1 MNWLNRIL
9 SRIFEHRS
17 SFYNDLAEEMREHL
31 EEKTQQLI
39 RDGLNPKEAQQA
51 ARRAFGNPTLLE
63 ERSREVWQW
72 PNLESLWADIKY
84 ALRQL
89 CKSPSFALTAILVL
103 ALGVA
108 ASVSI
113 FAFVNAALLKPL
125 PYEDPLRLV
134 GVYENSRY
142 CNECTL
148 PYPDYLDWKRGNK
161 VFSSLDIWEPTA
173 YLWRS
178 HAGVEARRA
187 GRVSGGVFRTLGVA
201 AAFGRLFTDGDD
213 TPGAPRT
220 VVLPYGTWQRDF
232 GGRPDILG
240 QSITLDDQSYT
251 VIGVL
256 PRGFQFAMRAADFWT
271 TIHDPDSCDKN
282 RACSN
287 FFGIARL
294 KDGVS
299 VQAALADT
307 TTIAARLE
315 QEYPVSN
322 KGRGAMV
329 RPLKE
334 DIVGDIRP
342 ILLVLLSGAGLL
354 LLIACINVASL
365 LLVRA
370 ENRKREMA
378 VRGALGA
385 SRGRLMRQF
394 MTEGLVLVALALTL
408 GLAAA
413 YGTMHLLLKLIPE
426 RVMRGMPYLLEPGF
440 DSRVLLFACAVALM
454 AVAIFSVTPALRL
467 SMSNLR
473 DDLAEGGRSSA
484 GTTWKRFGSNLVAVE
499 LAVATVLL
507 VGAGLLGE
515 SFYRLLHVDLN
526 FQPDHLATLEIDASS
541 MTDGNA
547 QGIELSQRVMDR
559 ISAMPGVISVGHTSV
574 LPVTCNCETRDF
586 RVLGQPWNGEQ
597 NENERAISPDYFKV
611 VQARL
616 ISGRFFTDADDPSKP
631 PVVII
636 NRTLANQ
643 YFPNEDPIGRTI
655 GDQNLSLQSL
665 RKIVGVVDDI
675 REGGL
680 DEQLRPAVYHPFS
693 QGPDGMFL
701 VVRTA
706 QDPATMLPALVAAV
720 RQTNPNV
727 GVRNEF
733 TMTEHIGDTPT
744 AYLHRASSWLVGGF
758 ATSALLLGVIGLYG
772 VIAYSVSQ
780 RTREIG
786 IRMALGAQR
795 GSVCRLIL
803 KEAGWLTLIGLAL
816 GLSGSIA
823 AGALMRSLLFGV
835 LSWDISILA
844 AVAFVL
850 AVFAV
855 LASYI
860 PARRAAS
867 IDPMQAL
874 RAE

>member
-1 MNWLNRIL
+1 MAWLNRI
-9 SRIFEHRS
+9 FHRRS
-17 SFYNDLAEEMREHL
+17 LYNDLAEEMREHL
-31 EEKTQQLI
+31 EEKTEQFV
-39 RDGLNPKEAQQA
+39 REGLSRKEAEQA

-63 ERSREVWQW
+63 QRSREAWQW
-72 PNLESLWADIKY
+72 PTLESIWADIKY
-84 ALRQL
+84 ASRQL
-89 CKSPSFALTAILVL
+89 RKSPGFAVTAILVL

-125 PYEDPLRLV
+125 PYQDPSRLV
-134 GVYENSRY
+134 GVYESSGY
-142 CNECTL
+142 CNECNL
-148 PYPDYLDWKRGNK
+148 PYPDYLDWKRVNK
-161 VFSSLDIWEPTA
+161 VFSSLEVWEPTA

-178 HAGVEARRA
+178 RAGVEARRA
-187 GRVSGGVFRTLGVA
+187 GRVSGGFFRTLGVTA
-201 AAFGRLFTDGDD
+201 IFGRVFTDSDD

-220 VVLPYGTWQRDF
+220 VVLQYGTWQRDF

-240 QSITLDDQSYT
+240 QSITLDDLSYT

-271 TIHDPDSCDKN
+271 TIHDPNSCDED

-287 FFGIARL
+287 TSGVARL

-307 TTIAARLE
+307 RTIAARLE

-322 KGRGAMV
+322 TGRGAMV
-329 RPLKE
+329 RPLKD
-334 DIVGDIRP
+334 DILGDIRP

-370 ENRKREMA
+370 ENRKRELA
-378 VRGALGA
+378 LRGALGA

-394 MTEGLVLVALALTL
+394 VTEGLVLVAFAMSF
-408 GLAAA
+408 GMLAAYA
-413 YGTMHLLLKLIPE
+413 AMHLLLKLIPE
-426 RVMRGMPYLLEPGF
+426 RVMRGMPYLQGLGF
-440 DSRVLLFACAVALM
+440 DSRVLLFACAVALL
-454 AVAIFSVTPALRL
+454 ALAIFSITPTLRL
-467 SMSNLR
+467 SISNLR
-473 DDLAEGGRSSA
+473 NDLAEGGRSSS

-499 LAVATVLL
+499 LAVAMVLL

-515 SFYRLLHVDLN
+515 SFYRLLHVELN

-541 MTDGNA
+541 LTYGNA
-547 QGIELSQRVMDR
+547 QGIELSRRVIDR
-559 ISAMPGVISVGHTSV
+559 ISAMPGIISVGHTSI
-574 LPVTCNCETRDF
+574 LPVTCNCLTRDF
-586 RVLGQPWNGEQ
+586 RVLGHPWNGEQ

-616 ISGRFFTDADDPSKP
+616 IGGRFFTDADDPSKP

-636 NRTLANQ
+636 NRTLAKQ
-643 YFPNEDPIGRTI
+643 YFLHEDPIGRTI
-655 GDQNLSLQSL
+655 GDQNLSPQSL

-720 RQTNPNV
+720 HQINPNV

-758 ATSALLLGVIGLYG
+758 AALALLLGVIGLYG
-772 VIAYSVSQ
+772 VIAYSVSR

-795 GSVCRLIL
+795 SSVYRLIL
-803 KEAGWLTLIGLAL
+803 REAGWLTLIGLVL
-816 GLSGSIA
+816 GFAGSIA
-823 AGALMRSLLFGV
+823 AGALLRSLLFGV
-835 LSWDISILA
+835 RSWDISILA
-844 AVAFVL
+844 IVAAVLIASAL
-850 AVFAV
+850 

-874 RAE
+874 RSE

>member
-1 MNWLNRIL
+1 MNWLK
-9 SRIFEHRS
+9 RIFGRTDL
-17 SFYNDLAEEMREHL
+17 YNDLGEELRQHL
-31 EEKTQQLI
+31 EEKTAQLM
-39 RDGLNPKEAQQA
+39 RDGMSKEEAEIA
-51 ARRAFGNPTLLE
+51 ARRAFGNVTLLE
-63 ERSREVWQW
+63 ERSREIWQW
-72 PNLESLWADIKY
+72 PTLESIWADVRY

-89 CKSPSFALTAILVL
+89 RKSPGFAITAIVVL
-103 ALGVA
+103 SLGIA

-125 PYEDPLRLV
+125 PYQDSSRLV
-134 GVYENSRY
+134 SVNESSQY
-142 CNECTL
+142 CNECNL
-148 PYPDYLDWKRGNK
+148 PYLDYLEWKRANK
-161 VFSSLDIWEPTA
+161 VFSSFEVWEPTD

-178 HAGVEARRA
+178 RAGVEARRA
-187 GRVSGGVFRTLGVA
+187 GRVSGGFFRTLGVTA
-201 AAFGRLFTDGDD
+201 GMGRVFTDSDD

-220 VVLPYGTWQRDF
+220 VVLPNGTWQRDF

-271 TIHDPDSCDKN
+271 TIHDPNSCDKD

-287 FFGIARL
+287 TFGVARL

-307 TTIAARLE
+307 RTIAARLE
-315 QEYPVSN
+315 QEYPVTN
-322 KGRGAMV
+322 TGRGAMV

-334 DIVGDIRP
+334 DIVGDMRP

-370 ENRKREMA
+370 ENRKRELA
-378 VRGALGA
+378 LRGALGA
-385 SRGRLMRQF
+385 SRLRLVQQF
-394 MTEGLVLVALALTL
+394 VTEGVVLVAFVMVI

-413 YGTMHLLLKLIPE
+413 CGTMQLLLKLIPE
-426 RVMRGMPYLLEPGF
+426 RVMRGMPYLLELGF
-440 DSRVLLFACAVALM
+440 DSRVWLFASAIAVLAI
-454 AVAIFSVTPALRL
+454 AVFSITPALRL
-467 SMSNLR
+467 SISNLR
-473 DDLAEGGRSSA
+473 NDLAEGGHGSS
-484 GTTWKRFGSNLVAVE
+484 GITWKRFGSNLVALE
-499 LAVATVLL
+499 LAVAMVLL

-515 SFYRLLHVDLN
+515 SFYRLLHVELN
-526 FQPDHLATLEIDASS
+526 FQPDHLATLEIDSSS
-541 MTDGNA
+541 MAYRNL
-547 QGIELSQRVMDR
+547 QGIELSQRLIDR

-574 LPVTCNCETRDF
+574 LPVTCNCLTRDF

-597 NENERAISPDYFKV
+597 NENERAISPGYFKV
-611 VQARL
+611 LQARL
-616 ISGRFFTDADDPSKP
+616 ISGRLFADADDPSKP

-636 NRTLANQ
+636 NRTLAKQ
-643 YFPNEDPIGRTI
+643 YFRNEDPIGRTI
-655 GDQNLSLQSL
+655 GDQNLSPQSL

-680 DEQLRPAVYHPFS
+680 DEQLRPAVYHPFR

-706 QDPATMLPALVAAV
+706 QDPATMLPALAAAV
-720 RQTNPNV
+720 HRIDPNV

-744 AYLHRASSWLVGGF
+744 AYLHRASSWIVGGF
-758 ATSALLLGVIGLYG
+758 AALALLLGVIGLYG
-772 VIAYSVSQ
+772 VIAYSVSR

-786 IRMALGAQR
+786 VRMALGAQR
-795 GSVCRLIL
+795 GSVCLLIL
-803 KEAGWLTLIGLAL
+803 KEAGWLTLIGLML
-816 GLSGSIA
+816 GVAASIA
-823 AGALMRSLLFGV
+823 AGALMRGLLFGV
-835 LSWDISILA
+835 RSWDISILSL
-844 AVAFVL
+844 VCVVL
-850 AVFAV
+850 AVSALFA
-855 LASYI
+855 SFI

-867 IDPMQAL
+867 VNPVEAL